1 MDVSAQ
7 SRTESLLAQV
17 ISTWCAGDRPDTAE
31 FLSRYPDLRQRQS
44 VLLGLAYEEYCLRK
58 EAGETLTLESFCDRF
73 PTCRRSLGRLLAVH
87 ECGDEDANLGATL
100 DLEEVEWPT
109 IGTEF
114 LGFHLL
120 QELGRGAFAHVY
132 LARQPALGN
141 RLVVVK
147 VAQYGAAEAEM
158 LGRLAHRNIV
168 PVYSVSEDHATHVTA
183 VCMPYLGSATLLDV
197 LDVGFADNRPPERA
211 RFIQETAVQ
220 ESIPE
225 AVPEMYVGGDHRLQ
239 RGTYVDGI
247 VHLAAQ
253 LAEALQH
260 THQAGIC
267 HRDLKPSN
275 VLLTP
280 SGCPMLLDFNL
291 SSDNQLERIYVG
303 GTLPYMAPEQLR
315 TMTTEDAVQ
324 DADSDP
330 RSDLFSLG
338 VILYEMF
345 TGRLPFGDRPPG
357 AAPAEAAAQLL
368 ARQQQGCRGVR
379 QYNPRVNARL
389 SGIVGQCLAL
399 DPAQRPVSAQA
410 LADALHRQLAPAAR
424 LERWASR
431 RKFLLGAVTLAL
443 ALLGGSALAVI
454 STRAP
459 LAEREYNAG
468 IREFQA
474 GRFQPAVEH
483 FTRAHNARPAAY
495 QPLFARGQALLQA
508 ADYANAIADL
518 EQAHTISPL
527 GLTAAWI
534 GYGCDCADQGFKAE
548 DHYARAVEQFRFE
561 TAAIWNNRGH
571 NAYRRNRPAK
581 AIDHLTRALQ
591 LDPDCTTAYHNRALA
606 YAFCG
611 NKVGAEGTSY
621 GQLAIQDI
629 ERAMASGSIT
639 GWLLVDAAVIHKQF
653 GPEPGRKQRV
663 EEYVQRAITLGFD
676 PQQIPPIL
684 AEAIPAT
691 TAATAAFPT
700 AESNNELR
708 IPLAND
714 FPPLSER

>member
-7 SRTESLLAQV
+7 SRTESLIAQV
-17 ISTWCAGDRPDTAE
+17 ISTWRAGDRPDTAE

-109 IGTEF
+109 IGTDF

-168 PVYSVSEDHATHVTA
+168 PVYSVSEDRATHVTA

-225 AVPEMYVGGDHRLQ
+225 AVPEMYVGGDHCLQ
-239 RGTYVDGI
+239 HGTYVDGI

-368 ARQQQGCRGVR
+368 ARQQQGCREVR

-389 SGIVGQCLAL
+389 SGIVDQCLAW

-424 LERWASR
+424 LERWVSR
-431 RKFLLGAVTLAL
+431 RKFLLGA
-443 ALLGGSALAVI
+443 G
-454 STRAP
+454 P
-459 LAEREYNAG
+459 
-468 IREFQA
+468 
-474 GRFQPAVEH
+474 
-483 FTRAHNARPAAY
+483 
-495 QPLFARGQALLQA
+495 
-508 ADYANAIADL
+508 
-518 EQAHTISPL
+518 
-527 GLTAAWI
+527 
-534 GYGCDCADQGFKAE
+534 
-548 DHYARAVEQFRFE
+548 
-561 TAAIWNNRGH
+561 
-571 NAYRRNRPAK
+571 
-581 AIDHLTRALQ
+581 
-591 LDPDCTTAYHNRALA
+591 
-606 YAFCG
+606 
-611 NKVGAEGTSY
+611 
-621 GQLAIQDI
+621 
-629 ERAMASGSIT
+629 
-639 GWLLVDAAVIHKQF
+639 WLSHCSAAV
-653 GPEPGRKQRV
+653 PSR
-663 EEYVQRAITLGFD
+663 
-676 PQQIPPIL
+676 
-684 AEAIPAT
+684 
-691 TAATAAFPT
+691 
-700 AESNNELR
+700 
-708 IPLAND
+708 
-714 FPPLSER
+714 